1 MHLVSLIADQVQNKQ
16 ELFSDEGRIMES
28 LVSSGYRLH
37 EADAALTFMQSLT
50 ETTPD
55 EPREYPL
62 PPAGAGM
69 RAMSTHERARFTMEA
84 FGFITKLAQLGIIT
98 TGQREDI
105 IEKALSLRSGR
116 IEAGEVKSLV
126 ALSIFSDNQDH
137 DDLWSS
143 ALDNSGTMWN

>member
-1 MHLVSLIADQVQNKQ
+1 MNLVSLIADQVQKKQ
-16 ELFSDEGRIMES
+16 DLFSDEGKIMET

-37 EADAALTFMQSLT
+37 EADAALTFMQALT

-55 EPREYPL
+55 ESREYPV

-69 RAMSTHERARFTMEA
+69 RAMSTHERSRFTIDA

-126 ALSIFSDNQDH
+126 ALSIFADDQDH
-137 DDLWSS
+137 DELWSS
-143 ALDNSGTMWN
+143 ALEHMGTMWN

>member
-1 MHLVSLIADQVQNKQ
+1 MNLVSLIADQVQNKQ

-55 EPREYPL
+55 ESREYPL

-69 RAMSTHERARFTMEA
+69 RAMSTHERARFTIDA
-84 FGFITKLAQLGIIT
+84 FGFVTKLAQLGIIT
-98 TGQREDI
+98 TGHREDL

-116 IEAGEVKSLV
+116 IEAGEMKSLV
-126 ALSIFSDNQDH
+126 ALSLFTDNGEH
-137 DDLWSS
+137 DELSS
-143 ALDNSGTMWN
+143 TALDNMGTVWN